1 MGKTMEK
8 MIIGNTTQKGRGVFA
23 QRPLLK
29 GELLEIVPVIVIP
42 EKERTFID
50 QTVLTNYYYEWG
62 EYGIALGTGFA
73 LMYNHSYYPNAI
85 YVKKIEQ
92 KVLEYFVWR
101 NIEAGEE
108 ITINYNSGNPEDLTP
123 LWFNTVK

>member
-23 QRPLLK
+23 QRRLVK

-62 EYGIALGTGFA
+62 EYGIAIGTGFTSI
-73 LMYNHSYYPNAI
+73 YNHSYHPNAI
-85 YVKKIEQ
+85 YVKKLEQ
-92 KVLEYFVWR
+92 RVLEYFVWR
-101 NIEAGEE
+101 DIEAGEE
-108 ITINYNSGNPEDLTP
+108 ITVNYNSGNPEDQTP
-123 LWFNTVK
+123 LWFNTVE